1 MSHRTVRSAD
11 RLAGRVTD
19 GTTTFDTRIP
29 ASRVNVADVIN
40 NHRIGSLQMATFAI
54 CLLCLVMDGFDV
66 QALGYVAPAIVRD
79 WNVASAALG
88 PVFGAG
94 NFGVL
99 VGALGFSVLADRVGR
114 RPVLI
119 AATLFFSAMTLLTAR
134 AGSVQ
139 QLLALRFISG
149 IGLGGII
156 PNATA
161 LVGEY
166 SPRRSRVTLTMA
178 ITVGFT
184 AGAAIG
190 GFVAAVLIPAFGW
203 RSVFYFGGAI
213 PLAIALAM
221 IIWLPESLQFMVLSG
236 APRRRIARWLV
247 RIDPSAPIDTSVEFI
262 VPEEK
267 RTGAPVAHLFR
278 EGRAAVTVLFWIVNF
293 MNLLNLYSLSSWL
306 PTVARDAGL
315 STSTAVLVGT
325 VLQVGGTIGTFGLA
339 WLVARRGFIPMLAAS
354 FAVAC
359 VSIATIGQGLPLAM
373 LFLIVFVAGWCVVGS
388 QPGINAFE
396 ADYYP
401 TYLRSTGIGWG
412 LGIGRAGAIVGPV
425 LAGIA
430 MGRHWS
436 TRDIFLAAAVPALI
450 SAIAMLSMPW
460 AMASRGQ

>member
-1 MSHRTVRSAD
+1 MSAINVTERIDRSPIGD
-11 RLAGRVTD
+11 LQII
-19 GTTTFDTRIP
+19 TFT
-29 ASRVNVADVIN
+29 
-40 NHRIGSLQMATFAI
+40 L
-54 CLLCLVMDGFDV
+54 CLLCLIMDGFDV
-66 QALGYVAPAIVRD
+66 QALGYVAPAIIRE
-79 WNVASAALG
+79 WNIANSALG

-99 VGALGFSVLADRVGR
+99 IGALGFSVLADRIGR

-119 AATLFFSAMTLLTAR
+119 AATLFFSALTILTAR
-134 AGSVQ
+134 ARSVED
-139 QLLALRFISG
+139 LLLLRFISG

-166 SPRRSRVTLTMA
+166 SPRRSRVTLMMG

-190 GFVAAVLIPAFGW
+190 GFVAAWLIPAFGW
-203 RSVFYFGGAI
+203 RSVFYFGGTI
-213 PLAIALAM
+213 PLVIALAM
-221 IIWLPESLQFMVLSG
+221 IARLPESLQFMVLRG
-236 APRRRIARWLV
+236 NGRDRIASYLK
-247 RIDPSAPIDTSVEFI
+247 RIDPTASPTASTEYVL
-262 VPEEK
+262 EEK
-267 RTGAPVAHLFR
+267 NLRGAPVLHLFR
-278 EGRAAVTVLFWIVNF
+278 EGRAPVTILFWVVNF

-306 PTVARDAGL
+306 PTVVRDAGY

-339 WLVARRGFIPMLAAS
+339 WLIARRGFIPMLAAS
-354 FAVAC
+354 FAVAFA
-359 VSIATIGQGLPLAM
+359 SIALIGTPGLSLPL

-396 ADYYP
+396 ATYYP

-425 LAGIA
+425 LGGELMRLNWPI
-430 MGRHWS
+430 
-436 TRDIFLAAAVPALI
+436 RDIFLAAAIPALV
-450 SAIAMLSMPW
+450 SAIAILSMRW
-460 AMASRGQ
+460 VVKTREAGQPAKL